1 MLFSVLDSCEIGEKL
16 DSIIAIMYIVWHSMY
31 VELNQMA

>member
-16 DSIIAIMYIVWHSMY
+16 DGIIAIMYIVCHSMY